1 MAAAAGGAAKLSFK
15 EIGSGATLG
24 LITLQDDRLAWRD
37 VSGKNVKEFLKS
49 DVEALSWTVFGQR
62 GYLKI
67 SLKEGMNAKFDGFA
81 KSDYDTLA
89 EFCKRMYDVE
99 LEKEKVL
106 FPSPSTFRRED

>member
-1 MAAAAGGAAKLSFK
+1 MAAAAGGAASKLSFK

-67 SLKEGMNAKFDGFA
+67 SLKEGKNAKFDGFA

-89 EFCKRMYDVE
+89 EFCKRMYNVE
-99 LEKEKVL
+99 LEKEKVP
-106 FPSPSTFRRED
+106 FPSLSTSFA